1 MFHCKL
7 NIFWGFWTEEGFSI
21 SSLQTNLVFSSLQSK
36 RGWHFKMSLS
46 ALGGI
51 LLFLTQSEPA
61 PLLRCSLLGL
71 PVSSSVI
78 LTSASRSQWTNM
90 CVKCYCLN
98 LPAEKTK
105 TPEIISAPR
114 AALSC
119 RTKTLPR
126 RPPRVQLRAFTP
138 SPCVASGGPVPPACS
153 SRLPQPSWSR
163 EAHQS
168 SRALTGSASS
178 IWETLG
184 LCACTL
190 GGTSLGALL

>member
-1 MFHCKL
+1 MSF
-7 NIFWGFWTEEGFSI
+7 E
-21 SSLQTNLVFSSLQSK
+21 VFGLRKVFRSH
-36 RGWHFKMSLS
+36 RFKQ
-46 ALGGI
+46 I
-51 LLFLTQSEPA
+51 WCFLLFSRSAVDILRCHSVLWEVFHFSWHKVSRHRSCAALFRAFRSHPLSFLPLRVGASELTCVWNVIVWIC
-61 PLLRCSLLGL
+61 LLRKQKPERLFL
-71 PVSSSVI
+71 PREQLS
-78 LTSASRSQWTNM
+78 
-90 CVKCYCLN
+90 
-98 LPAEKTK
+98 PAELK
-105 TPEIISAPR
+105 P
-114 AALSC
+114 
-119 RTKTLPR
+119 KTLPR